1 MVPGR
6 EDVSHSGLF
15 LVVEGVDGAGKSTQ
29 ISLLGEWLAES
40 GVPHLQL
47 REPGGTEAG
56 ERVRSILL
64 DTDELGPRAEL
75 LLVLAARAALVEER
89 IRPALA
95 AGRVVL
101 ADRFDL
107 STLAY
112 QGYGRQLPL
121 ADVQSLNDFATG
133 GLRPDVT
140 ILLQVAPATGERRLR
155 EGGDAPD
162 RIERAGADFRR
173 RVAEGYRKL
182 AKERPDIEAIPADGT
197 IPEVQA
203 EIRERLRVRFPET
216 FRQSVG

>member
-1 MVPGR
+1 MPAP
-6 EDVSHSGLF
+6 ENVSHSGLF

-29 ISLLGEWLAES
+29 TALLADWLAER
-40 GVPHLQL
+40 GLPHLQL

-64 DTDELGPRAEL
+64 DTDEVGPRAEL

-121 ADVQSLNDFATG
+121 ADVRSLNDFATG
-133 GLRPDVT
+133 GLQPDLT

-155 EGGDAPD
+155 EGGDMPD

-173 RVAEGYRKL
+173 RVAEGYRQL
-182 AKERPDIEAIPADGT
+182 AEERPDIEAIPADGS
-197 IPEVQA
+197 IAEVHA
-203 EIRERLRVRFPET
+203 GIRERLGARFPET
-216 FRQSVG
+216 FR